1 MAAPYR
7 ACIRSRSCGQD
18 GVIIHLRSM
27 AYVLAVTAILAF
39 TALIELR
46 IGRLPFCK
54 CGLIRLW
61 SGDIWSNQA
70 SQQFFDPYTFTHI
83 LHGVLLYALVRKLS
97 GKRLSVAGRFV
108 AAVMLESGWE
118 VFENTDFIIQRY
130 RDVTISLDYFGDSV
144 FNSIGDICAMM
155 FGFVLAYKLPLRVV
169 IAGSVLLDLF
179 LLLWIHD
186 SLVLNVLMLI
196 YPVPAIKSWQMFR

>member
-1 MAAPYR
+1 
-7 ACIRSRSCGQD
+7 
-18 GVIIHLRSM
+18 
-27 AYVLAVTAILAF
+27 
-39 TALIELR
+39 
-46 IGRLPFCK
+46 
-54 CGLIRLW
+54 
-61 SGDIWSNQA
+61 
-70 SQQFFDPYTFTHI
+70 
-83 LHGVLLYALVRKLS
+83 
-97 GKRLSVAGRFV
+97 
-108 AAVMLESGWE
+108 MLESAWE

-155 FGFVLAYKLPLRVV
+155 FGFALAYKLPLRVV

>member
-1 MAAPYR
+1 
-7 ACIRSRSCGQD
+7 
-18 GVIIHLRSM
+18 M

>member
-1 MAAPYR
+1 M
-7 ACIRSRSCGQD
+7 GM
-18 GVIIHLRSM
+18 IH
-27 AYVLAVTAILAF
+27 VLAVIGILAF

-46 IGRLPFCK
+46 MGRLPFCK

-61 SGDIWSNQA
+61 SGNIWSNQA
-70 SQQFFDPYTFTHI
+70 SQQFTDPYTFTHI
-83 LHGVLLYALVRKLS
+83 LHGVLLYALVWKLT

-108 AAVMLESGWE
+108 AAVMLESAWE

-130 RDVTISLDYFGDSV
+130 RDVTISLDYFGDSIL
-144 FNSIGDICAMM
+144 NSLGDICGMM
-155 FGFVLAYKLPLRVV
+155 LGFLVAYKLPVRVV

-186 SLVLNVLMLI
+186 SFVLNILMLI
-196 YPVPAIKSWQMFR
+196 YPVEAIKNWQMFH